1 MFIGMTRPRGDDHG
15 ALDNNQFTMVWTNN
29 DRHQAQT
36 KRQIPLLILQPK
48 AEQK

>member
-1 MFIGMTRPRGDDHG
+1 
-15 ALDNNQFTMVWTNN
+15 MVWTNN